1 MQVTINKAENN
12 TYKADVVIEKDKVIK
27 AFEEA
32 LKHEAENAEI
42 KGFRKGKA
50 PLDVVKKNIDESKLR
65 SHALNHIL
73 SEAYSDII
81 KENKLKPIVYPR
93 FNITEFESEKDL
105 KFTIVIIEAPE
116 IKLGDYKAEI
126 SKIEV
131 KENEKPTAQQI
142 VDAVLRSSEVKVA
155 QELIDEETDRMMSSL
170 IDQLGRLGLTID
182 KYLESQKKT
191 PEAVRDEYAK
201 TSENNIKSDFI
212 ITEIAQKENVTI
224 SDEEVEKTIAAI
236 PDEASKKALSSP
248 DQKLYIKA
256 VLLKNKTIQKL
267 AESK

>member
-12 TYKADVVIEKDKVIK
+12 TYKADVVIKKEKVIK
-27 AFEEA
+27 AFEVA
-32 LKHEAENAEI
+32 LKHESENAEI

-65 SHALNHIL
+65 SHALNHIV
-73 SEAYSDII
+73 SNAYSDII

-93 FNITEFESEKDL
+93 FNITEFEDDKDL

-116 IKLGDYKAEI
+116 MKLGDYKAQI
-126 SKIEV
+126 AKIEV

-142 VDAVLRSSEVKVA
+142 IDAILKSSEIKVA
-155 QELIDEETDRMMSSL
+155 VELITEETDRMMSSL
-170 IDQLGRLGLTID
+170 IDQLGRLGLTVD

-191 PEAVRDEYAK
+191 PASLRDEYSK
-201 TSENNIKSDFI
+201 TSESNIKSDFL
-212 ITEIAQKENVTI
+212 ITEIAQKENITI
-224 SDEEVEKTIAAI
+224 SDEELEKTIAAI
-236 PDEASKKALSSP
+236 PDETSKKALSSP